1 MQRHRAGHRMEAK
14 EKSLRR
20 AFVSLVKER
29 VSVRSQHCAHLFIV
43 VAVSSSVGNGRAV
56 CEWQEE
62 G

>member
-1 MQRHRAGHRMEAK
+1 MEAK

-20 AFVSLVKER
+20 ASVSLVKER